1 MPPSNV
7 LKSPGRFVCFSFLSS
22 RRRHTRCVLVTGV
35 QTCALPIS
43 DIIRVV
49 YATQNVGGNANSR
62 RIFNLARGK
71 YLAYCEGDDF
81 WCARDKL
88 ARQVAMIEGDV
99 EVGAVHSDWTPCRL
113 RNGIWHFDVDKSV
126 HRRVADRYLEGYI
139 FATWYYPK
147 ILRTC
152 TVLLRRETMQA
163 SYDSGLG
170 MGRYRFGD
178 RSDE

>member
-1 MPPSNV
+1 MIRRPPRS
-7 LKSPGRFVCFSFLSS
+7 
-22 RRRHTRCVLVTGV
+22 TRTDTLFPYT
-35 QTCALPIS
+35 TLFRS
-43 DIIRVV
+43 
-49 YATQNVGGNANSR
+49 
-62 RIFNLARGK
+62 
-71 YLAYCEGDDF
+71 
-81 WCARDKL
+81 L

-126 HRRVADRYLEGYI
+126 HRRVADRYPEGYI

-152 TVLLRRETMQA
+152 TVLLRRETIQ
-163 SYDSGLG
+163 SCSPSGLG

-178 RSDE
+178 SVRNDFVSPAFKYGYLPGCVSVTRFTHNSVTSSGV